1 MVDSRLHVHV
11 HAARRLQATRQGSP
25 ERLLSMKQRGVVKY
39 SESKYIDT
47 NGITVNN
54 ALDLTLCFRQCV
66 VHIQIKRD

>member
-11 HAARRLQATRQGSP
+11 HAAKRLQATRQGSL
-25 ERLLSMKQRGVVKY
+25 ESLLSMKQRGVVKY

-47 NGITVNN
+47 NGITVN
-54 ALDLTLCFRQCV
+54 ALDMTLCFRQFV

>member
-11 HAARRLQATRQGSP
+11 SAARRLQATRQGSP

-39 SESKYIDT
+39 SESKHIDT
-47 NGITVNN
+47 NGITVN
-54 ALDLTLCFRQCV
+54 ALDLTLCFRQFV

>member
-47 NGITVNN
+47 NNGITVNV
-54 ALDLTLCFRQCV
+54 LDLTLCFRQFV

>member
-25 ERLLSMKQRGVVKY
+25 ERLLSMKQRVVVKY

-47 NGITVNN
+47 NGI
-54 ALDLTLCFRQCV
+54 ALDLTLCFRQFV